1 MSELQDTAAASLGAG
16 RIAALQQLTLHPQHH
31 RRPAGFTLCTREIPA
46 GRSVCTSG
54 SSLLRRKC
62 QPRMPPSYRAAPMNP
77 ETTCSCSRGAAGMSS
92 LGEAALGSLGPP
104 GLALVS
110 SLSRHRS
117 SCPRP
122 RWPRGSFPALA
133 MGLWVLTQRRPE
145 EHRVQGLELQLLPVA
160 AVGHFEHCPHH
171 GGVVHCQPAQQGKT
185 TSCGHIHQHQERTR
199 D

>member
-1 MSELQDTAAASLGAG
+1 MSELQATPGSRQDLCPPAAHPPPPAPQKASRLYPVHTGDPSRKVGLHLWEQPSEMGMPA
-16 RIAALQQLTLHPQHH
+16 RDASRLQ
-31 RRPAGFTLCTREIPA
+31 
-46 GRSVCTSG
+46 
-54 SSLLRRKC
+54 
-62 QPRMPPSYRAAPMNP
+62 
-77 ETTCSCSRGAAGMSS
+77 SCSHKSRDNPFLLQGNCAGMSS

-104 GLALVS
+104 GLALVPG
-110 SLSRHRS
+110 LSRHRS

-171 GGVVHCQPAQQGKT
+171 GGVVHCQPAQQGKN